1 MLVTLCY
8 LCLSFL
14 YTDFLAGIY
23 RTPLRRSSQDTAL
36 DFPPSK
42 QIMVDTLY
50 SARGLDAAGLHTILN
65 GNGNTALQFLN
76 PFAANVAQLSTT
88 ISPDPVSPAL
98 TVAARTGDLETTR
111 DLINA
116 GANPYLDLPA
126 EHSPLYEAARNGH
139 VRVTQLLLAE
149 RLRRGLWGQDRHLR
163 DGRVMREAEERGDVE
178 MVMLLSMEP
187 ADVLS
192 AEDLDRTREGRA
204 RSDSV
209 ISL

>member
-1 MLVTLCY
+1 
-8 LCLSFL
+8 
-14 YTDFLAGIY
+14 
-23 RTPLRRSSQDTAL
+23 
-36 DFPPSK
+36 
-42 QIMVDTLY
+42 
-50 SARGLDAAGLHTILN
+50 
-65 GNGNTALQFLN
+65 
-76 PFAANVAQLSTT
+76 
-88 ISPDPVSPAL
+88 
-98 TVAARTGDLETTR
+98 
-111 DLINA
+111 
-116 GANPYLDLPA
+116 LPA

-163 DGRVMREAEERGDVE
+163 DGRVMREAEERGDIE